1 MLWGCTNPLIKLGS
15 KGVTDLPK
23 RSHPVLQ
30 FLSETFFLF
39 TRWQV
44 GGDFN
49 SRLTIRD
56 LRLRLVRCAVP
67 GSISA
72 QHVRLRGVLLVSGK
86 CRYLISPPPLAGRRG
101 SLTHLHAEISLVVPI
116 TNSLTFLFTTVT
128 SQLLGET
135 RGVNQCTLFR
145 FSSPAH
151 THSFYSV
158 ARSSYTRRHGSRPDR
173 SVHLCHKQN
182 AVRIF
187 DLLLFRAEELEL
199 PLATHMR
206 RMPEKGEN

>member
-1 MLWGCTNPLIKLGS
+1 MVHKSYVIWQRNLPGRGAGASSSLWLVAVGMLWGCTNPLIKLGS

-67 GSISA
+67 GSI
-72 QHVRLRGVLLVSGK
+72 
-86 CRYLISPPPLAGRRG
+86 
-101 SLTHLHAEISLVVPI
+101 
-116 TNSLTFLFTTVT
+116 
-128 SQLLGET
+128 
-135 RGVNQCTLFR
+135 
-145 FSSPAH
+145 
-151 THSFYSV
+151 
-158 ARSSYTRRHGSRPDR
+158 
-173 SVHLCHKQN
+173 
-182 AVRIF
+182 
-187 DLLLFRAEELEL
+187 
-199 PLATHMR
+199 
-206 RMPEKGEN
+206 